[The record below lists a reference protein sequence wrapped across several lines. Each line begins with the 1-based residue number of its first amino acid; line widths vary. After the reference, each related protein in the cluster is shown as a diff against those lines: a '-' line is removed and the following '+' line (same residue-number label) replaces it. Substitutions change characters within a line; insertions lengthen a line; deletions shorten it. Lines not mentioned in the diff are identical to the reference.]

1 MARRSSS
8 STPTPAASARSTPA
22 PVPAPSPAPRLAG
35 GPRLPRVYVPR
46 PRLWEQLNRAT
57 ESAVTLLVAPVGAG
71 KTLGV
76 GGWLHHT
83 EVPHVTGATWIHADG
98 TWTHE
103 SK

>member
-1 MARRSSS
+1 MARTRNSSS
-8 STPTPAASARSTPA
+8 D
-22 PVPAPSPAPRLAG
+22 PVPPARVSRLAG

-46 PRLWEQLNRAT
+46 PRLWEQLDRAT

-83 EVPHVTGATWIHADG
+83 DVPHATDATWIHADS
-98 TWTHE
+98 TWTPARLATVLDSAAE
-103 SK
+103 A